1 MQEHNN
7 TPNKLSTKDGNKD
20 TNLNTITPAFE
31 FEKYSIGVE
40 PKNESN
46 ITRHDFINDTE
57 QHLNQHHEIQE
68 RKINRFPVDV
78 FPLPVQQI
86 ITATNENLN
95 FPIDFIGASLLYAV
109 SVAVGNTHS
118 VEVKKGFQQSAV
130 LYLAI
135 VARAGTTKS
144 HPLSFALQPIVEQ
157 DKRTYRQY
165 EQQRQEYENAVSLSK
180 KEREQQA
187 IDEPI
192 KPIWQK
198 FLLSDFTPEAL
209 AEVHKFNKRGIG
221 VYVDELAG
229 WFKNFNRY
237 NKGSEMEFWLSQW
250 SGKPINIDRKTGEP
264 VFIPLPFISV
274 AGTIQKGIL
283 NELAKDSRT
292 QNGFIDRILFVI
304 PDNIQKE
311 YWSETD
317 LPPVVS
323 ENWQSIISNLLSL
336 SVSNDDTFN
345 PSPEVLKFTPEAK
358 KVLFEW
364 QKVNTDQSNETKSE
378 ALSGIFSKMDMY
390 VLRLA
395 LILEMLRYACNE
407 SDKQAVSI
415 EAVQGAVKL
424 VEYFKNS
431 AVKVNSILSN
441 ASPLDKHPADKQALY
456 IALPDTFTTSE
467 GLHVAESMGMAKR
480 TFNRFLSNRELF
492 NNHTWGEYEKRY

>member
-7 TPNKLSTKDGNKD
+7 TPNKLSTKDGDKV
-20 TNLNTITPAFE
+20 TPIFDFSLIDKGE
-31 FEKYSIGVE
+31 Q
-40 PKNESN
+40 SN
-46 ITRHDFINDTE
+46 ISPTE
-57 QHLNQHHEIQE
+57 ILEHTNGILQQGNEIQE
-68 RKINRFPVDV
+68 RKTNRFPVEV
-78 FPLPVQQI
+78 FPLPVQQV

-165 EQQRQEYENAVSLSK
+165 EQQRQEYEKAVSLSK

-323 ENWQSIISNLLSL
+323 ENWESIISNLLSL

-364 QKVNTDQSNETKSE
+364 QKVNTDQSNGAESE

-456 IALPDTFTTSE
+456 NALPDKFTTEIGLQIAE
-467 GLHVAESMGMAKR
+467 GLGVAER
-480 TFNRFLSNRELF
+480 TFKYFLNEKELF
-492 NNHTWGEYEKRY
+492 TRISRGEYEKRI

>member
-7 TPNKLSTKDGNKD
+7 TPNKLSTKDGNKV
-20 TNLNTITPAFE
+20 TPIFD
-31 FEKYSIGVE
+31 FSLIDKGKQSSISPTE
-40 PKNESN
+40 TLE
-46 ITRHDFINDTE
+46 HINGIL
-57 QHLNQHHEIQE
+57 QQGNEIQE
-68 RKINRFPVDV
+68 RKTNRFPVDV
-78 FPLPVQQI
+78 FPLPIQQV

-135 VARAGTTKS
+135 VGRAGTTKS

-165 EQQRQEYENAVSLSK
+165 EQQRQQYEQAVNLTK

-192 KPIWQK
+192 KPVWQK

-304 PDNIQKE
+304 PDNVQKE

-323 ENWQSIISNLLSL
+323 ENWENIISTLLNL
-336 SVSNDDTFN
+336 SVSNDDTLN
-345 PSPEVLKFTPEAK
+345 PSPEILKFTPEAK
-358 KVLFEW
+358 RVLFEW
-364 QKVNTDQSNETKSE
+364 QIVNTDQCNEAENE
-378 ALSGIFSKMDMY
+378 AVSGIFSKMDMY

-395 LILEMLRYACNE
+395 LILEMMRFACNE
-407 SDKQAVSI
+407 SDKRAVSI

-424 VEYFKNS
+424 VEYFKSS

-456 IALPDTFTTSE
+456 NALPDTFTTEIGLQIAE
-467 GLHVAESMGMAKR
+467 GLEVAER
-480 TFNRFLSNRELF
+480 TFKYFLNEKELF
-492 NNHTWGEYEKRY
+492 TRISRGEYQKRI

>member
-1 MQEHNN
+1 MEL
-7 TPNKLSTKDGNKD
+7 K
-20 TNLNTITPAFE
+20 TNFV
-31 FEKYSIGVE
+31 FEKYGIGVE
-40 PKNESN
+40 DIKIEA
-46 ITRHDFINDTE
+46 E
-57 QHLNQHHEIQE
+57 QHLKAGNEMQE
-68 RKINRFPVDV
+68 RKTNRFPVEV

-86 ITATNENLN
+86 VTATNENLN

-157 DKRTYRQY
+157 DKKTYRQY
-165 EQQRQEYENAVSLSK
+165 EQQRQVYEKAVSLSK

-187 IDEPI
+187 IDEPT
-192 KPIWQK
+192 KPVWQK

-317 LPPVVS
+317 LPSVVS
-323 ENWQSIISNLLSL
+323 ENWQNIISNLLSL

-358 KVLFEW
+358 RVLFEW
-364 QKVNTDQSNETKSE
+364 QKVNTDQSNEAESE

-407 SDKQAVSI
+407 SDKHAVSI
-415 EAVQGAVKL
+415 EAVEGAVKL

-431 AVKVNSILSN
+431 AVKVNYILSN
-441 ASPLDKHPADKQALY
+441 TSPLDKYPADKQALY
-456 IALPDTFTTSE
+456 NALPETFITEAGLQIAE
-467 GLHVAESMGMAKR
+467 GLGVAER
-480 TFNRFLSNRELF
+480 TFKRFLNERELF
-492 NNHTWGEYEKRY
+492 KWISRGEYEKRI

>member
-1 MQEHNN
+1 MEL
-7 TPNKLSTKDGNKD
+7 K
-20 TNLNTITPAFE
+20 TNFE
-31 FEKYSIGVE
+31 FDKYCIGVE
-40 PKNESN
+40 DIK
-46 ITRHDFINDTE
+46 TE
-57 QHLNQHHEIQE
+57 AEQLLKKGNEIQE
-68 RKINRFPVDV
+68 RKANRFPVEV
-78 FPLPVQQI
+78 FPLPVQQV

-165 EQQRQEYENAVSLSK
+165 EQQRQEYEKAASLSK

-192 KPIWQK
+192 KPVWQK

-323 ENWQSIISNLLSL
+323 ENWERIISNLLSL
-336 SVSNDDTFN
+336 SVSNDDTLN

-364 QKVNTDQSNETKSE
+364 QKANTDQSNEAESE

-395 LILEMLRYACNE
+395 LNLEMLRYACNE

-431 AVKVNSILSN
+431 AVKVNSILTN
-441 ASPLDKHPADKQALY
+441 ASPLDKHPTDKQALY
-456 IALPDTFTTSE
+456 KALPDTFTTEIGLQIAE
-467 GLHVAESMGMAKR
+467 GLGVAER
-480 TFNRFLSNRELF
+480 TFKYFLNEKELF
-492 NNHTWGEYEKRY
+492 TRISRGEYEKRV

>member
-1 MQEHNN
+1 MQTHNI
-7 TPNKLSTKDGNKD
+7 TPNE
-20 TNLNTITPAFE
+20 LNTNYGCEITTNFD
-31 FEKYSIGVE
+31 FSLIDKGKQSSISPSETLEHVKGILQE
-40 PKNESN
+40 CNK
-46 ITRHDFINDTE
+46 
-57 QHLNQHHEIQE
+57 IQD
-68 RKINRFPVDV
+68 RKTNRFPVEV
-78 FPLPVQQI
+78 FPLPIQQV

-135 VARAGTTKS
+135 VGRAGTTKS

-165 EQQRQEYENAVSLSK
+165 EQQRQEYEQAVNLSK
-180 KEREQQA
+180 KEREHQA
-187 IDEPI
+187 IDEPT
-192 KPIWQK
+192 KPVWQK

-250 SGKPINIDRKTGEP
+250 SGKPINIDRKTGVP

-304 PDNIQKE
+304 PDNIKKE
-311 YWSETD
+311 CWSETD

-323 ENWQSIISNLLSL
+323 ENWESIISNLLSL
-336 SVSNDDTFN
+336 SVTNDDTLN

-358 KVLFEW
+358 KLLFEW
-364 QKVNTDQSNETKSE
+364 QKANTDQCNEAENE
-378 ALSGIFSKMDMY
+378 AVSGIFSKMDMY

-395 LILEMLRYACNE
+395 LILEMMRFACNE
-407 SDKQAVSI
+407 SSKQAVSI

-424 VEYFKNS
+424 VEYFKSS

-456 IALPDTFTTSE
+456 NALPDMFTTETGLQIAE
-467 GLHVAESMGMAKR
+467 GLAVAER
-480 TFNRFLSNRELF
+480 TFKYFLNEKELF
-492 NNHTWGEYEKRY
+492 TRISRGEYQKRI

>member
-1 MQEHNN
+1 MQN
-7 TPNKLSTKDGNKD
+7 
-20 TNLNTITPAFE
+20 NTITPAFE
-31 FEKYSIGVE
+31 FDKYGIGVE
-40 PKNESN
+40 DINTEAGRLIKQGNEAG
-46 ITRHDFINDTE
+46 DK
-57 QHLNQHHEIQE
+57 Q
-68 RKINRFPVDV
+68 KNRFPVEV

-95 FPIDFIGASLLYAV
+95 FPIDFIGASMLYAV
-109 SVAVGNTHS
+109 SVAVGNTHR
-118 VEVKKGFQQSAV
+118 VEVKKGWLESSV

-135 VARAGTTKS
+135 VARAGTNKS

-165 EQQRQEYENAVSLSK
+165 EQQRQEYDKAVNLSK

-192 KPIWQK
+192 KPVWQK

-237 NKGSEMEFWLSQW
+237 NKGSEMEFWLSVW

-274 AGTIQKGIL
+274 CGTIQNGIL
-283 NELAKDSRT
+283 NELAKESRT

-317 LPPVVS
+317 LNLVVS
-323 ENWQSIISNLLSL
+323 KNWQSIVSNLLSL
-336 SVSNDDTFN
+336 SITNDETLN

-358 KVLFEW
+358 RILFEW
-364 QKVNTDQSNETKSE
+364 QKANTDQCNDAENEVV
-378 ALSGIFSKMDMY
+378 SGIYSKLEIY
-390 VLRLA
+390 AIRLA
-395 LILEMLRYACNE
+395 LILEMMRYACNE
-407 SDKQAVSI
+407 SDKQAVSV
-415 EAVQGAVKL
+415 EAIQGALKL

-431 AVKVNSILSN
+431 AVKVYSILSN
-441 ASPLDKHPADKQALY
+441 ANPLDKYPADKQSLY
-456 IALPDTFTTSE
+456 KALPDTFTTEIGLQIAE
-467 GLHVAESMGMAKR
+467 GLEVAKR
-480 TFNRFLSNRELF
+480 TFKRFLNEKELF
-492 NNHTWGEYEKRY
+492 NWISRGEYEKRI

>member
-1 MQEHNN
+1 MQEHNH
-7 TPNKLSTKDGNKD
+7 TPNKLSTKDGDKV
-20 TNLNTITPAFE
+20 TPIFDFSLIDKGE
-31 FEKYSIGVE
+31 QSSISPTE
-40 PKNESN
+40 TLE
-46 ITRHDFINDTE
+46 HINGIL
-57 QHLNQHHEIQE
+57 QQGNEIQE
-68 RKINRFPVDV
+68 RKINRFPVEV
-78 FPLPVQQI
+78 FPEPIQEI
-86 ITATNENLN
+86 ITATNESLN
-95 FPIDFIGASLLYAV
+95 FPIDFIGASILYAV
-109 SVAVGNTHS
+109 SVSIGNTHS

-165 EQQRQEYENAVSLSK
+165 EQQRQEYEKAVSLSK

-192 KPIWQK
+192 KPVWQK

-323 ENWQSIISNLLSL
+323 ENWERIISNLLSL
-336 SVSNDDTFN
+336 SVSNDDTLN

-358 KVLFEW
+358 RILFEW
-364 QKVNTDQSNETKSE
+364 QKTNTDQSNEAESE

-456 IALPDTFTTSE
+456 KALPDTFTTE
-467 GLHVAESMGMAKR
+467 TGLQIAGGLGVAER
-480 TFNRFLSNRELF
+480 TFKYFLNEKELF
-492 NNHTWGEYEKRY
+492 TRISRGEYEKRI

>member
-1 MQEHNN
+1 MIDPLN
-7 TPNKLSTKDGNKD
+7 TPFNSLNEVHSEYKGFN
-20 TNLNTITPAFE
+20 TNFE
-31 FEKYSIGVE
+31 FDKYGIGV
-40 PKNESN
+40 
-46 ITRHDFINDTE
+46 NDIQTE
-57 QHLNQHHEIQE
+57 AEQLLKQANEIQE
-68 RKINRFPVDV
+68 RRINRFPVEV
-78 FPLPVQQI
+78 FPSAIQQVI
-86 ITATNENLN
+86 NATNENLN
-95 FPIDFIGASLLYAV
+95 YPIDFIGASLLYAV

-135 VARAGTTKS
+135 VGRAGTTKS

-157 DKRTYRQY
+157 DKKTYRQY
-165 EQQRQEYENAVSLSK
+165 EQLRQDYEKTVSLSK
-180 KEREQQA
+180 KEREQQV

-237 NKGSEMEFWLSQW
+237 SKGSEMEFWLSQW

-283 NELAKDSRT
+283 NELAKESRT

-304 PDNIQKE
+304 PDNVQKE
-311 YWSETD
+311 YWSEAD

-323 ENWQSIISNLLSL
+323 ENWENIISNLLNL
-336 SVSNDDTFN
+336 SVTSDDTLN
-345 PSPEVLKFTPEAK
+345 PSPEVLRFTPEAK

-364 QKVNTDQSNETKSE
+364 QRVNTDQSNEAESE

-395 LILEMLRYACNE
+395 LILEMMRYACNE
-407 SDKQAVSI
+407 STKEAVSI

-424 VEYFKNS
+424 VEYFKSS

-441 ASPLDKHPADKQALY
+441 ASPLDKHPSDKQALY
-456 IALPDTFTTSE
+456 NALPDTFTTE
-467 GLHVAESMGMAKR
+467 MGIRVGEELGVPQR
-480 TFNRFLSNRELF
+480 TFKYFLNEKELF
-492 NNHTWGEYEKRY
+492 TRTSRGEYQKRI

>member
-1 MQEHNN
+1 MQEHKN
-7 TPNKLSTKDGNKD
+7 TPNKLSTKDECKV
-20 TNLNTITPAFE
+20 TPIF
-31 FEKYSIGVE
+31 
-40 PKNESN
+40 
-46 ITRHDFINDTE
+46 DFSLIDKTE
-57 QHLNQHHEIQE
+57 QSSISPTETLEHINGILQQGNEIQE
-68 RKINRFPVDV
+68 RKTNRFPVEV
-78 FPLPVQQI
+78 FPLPIQQV

-135 VARAGTTKS
+135 VGRAGTTKS

-157 DKRTYRQY
+157 DKRTYIQY
-165 EQQRQEYENAVSLSK
+165 EQQRQEYEQAVNLSK
-180 KEREQQA
+180 KKREQQA

-192 KPIWQK
+192 KPVWQK

-221 VYVDELAG
+221 VYIDELAG

-323 ENWQSIISNLLSL
+323 ENWESIISNLLSL
-336 SVSNDDTFN
+336 SVTNDDTLN

-364 QKVNTDQSNETKSE
+364 QKVNTDQCNEAETE
-378 ALSGIFSKMDMY
+378 AVSGIFSKMDMY

-395 LILEMLRYACNE
+395 LILEMMRFACNE
-407 SDKQAVSI
+407 SNKQAVSI

-424 VEYFKNS
+424 VEYFKSS

-441 ASPLDKHPADKQALY
+441 ASPLDKHPTDKQALY
-456 IALPDTFTTSE
+456 NALPDTFTTEIGLQIAE
-467 GLHVAESMGMAKR
+467 GLAVAER
-480 TFNRFLSNRELF
+480 TFKYFLNEKELF
-492 NNHTWGEYEKRY
+492 TRISRGEYQKRI

>member
-1 MQEHNN
+1 MEL
-7 TPNKLSTKDGNKD
+7 K
-20 TNLNTITPAFE
+20 TNFE
-31 FEKYSIGVE
+31 FEKYGIGVE
-40 PKNESN
+40 DIKTEAEQLLKQSN
-46 ITRHDFINDTE
+46 
-57 QHLNQHHEIQE
+57 EIQE
-68 RKINRFPVDV
+68 RKTNRFPVEV
-78 FPLPVQQI
+78 FPLPVQQV

-157 DKRTYRQY
+157 DKKTYRQY
-165 EQQRQEYENAVSLSK
+165 EQQRQEYEKAVSLSK

-304 PDNIQKE
+304 PDNIQKGRTVTLFPDLNGFE
-311 YWSETD
+311 KWSSKAKELSNIASFQVSD
-317 LPPVVS
+317 LLERKAPEAERKQGFDLADYLIKFNYKEFALP
-323 ENWQSIISNLLSL
+323 EAEQTEKARREKQSVNAVNRYTKDYSL
-336 SVSNDDTFN
+336 GQLIDASYKDNSKRASHKIADTFN
-345 PSPEVLKFTPEAK
+345 TNRTYISEAAKLKAFNPEV
-358 KVLFEW
+358 FE
-364 QKVNTDQSNETKSE
+364 QVKSWE
-378 ALSGIFSKMDMY
+378 QDIAELENYYEGIE
-390 VLRLA
+390 LPT
-395 LILEMLRYACNE
+395 
-407 SDKQAVSI
+407 QP
-415 EAVQGAVKL
+415 VKL
-424 VEYFKNS
+424 NQCSTITNCSLFIESHFS
-431 AVKVNSILSN
+431 TVKSN
-441 ASPLDKHPADKQALY
+441 NGNKYYLPYLNRLQELKQVL
-456 IALPDTFTTSE
+456 TTN
-467 GLHVAESMGMAKR
+467 L
-480 TFNRFLSNRELF
+480 N
-492 NNHTWGEYEKRY
+492 

>member
-7 TPNKLSTKDGNKD
+7 TPNKLSTKDGDKF
-20 TNLNTITPAFE
+20 TPNFD
-31 FEKYSIGVE
+31 FSLIDGIGIE
-40 PKNESN
+40 DIK
-46 ITRHDFINDTE
+46 TE
-57 QHLNQHHEIQE
+57 AEQLLKQ
-68 RKINRFPVDV
+68 NRFPVEV
-78 FPLPVQQI
+78 FPLPVQQV

-109 SVAVGNTHS
+109 SVAVGNTHI
-118 VEVKKGFQQSAV
+118 VEVKKGFQQNAV

-135 VARAGTTKS
+135 VGRAGTTKS

-157 DKRTYRQY
+157 DKRTYRAFQDELKEY
-165 EQQRQEYENAVSLSK
+165 SRQLVKFKKSK
-180 KEREQQA
+180 DKEEVE
-187 IDEPI
+187 EPI

-304 PDNIQKE
+304 PDYVIKE

-323 ENWQSIISNLLSL
+323 ENWERIISNLLSL
-336 SVSNDDTFN
+336 RVAFDDTQN
-345 PSPEVLKFTPEAK
+345 PSPEVLRFTPDAK
-358 KVLFEW
+358 RILFEW
-364 QKVNTDQSNETKSE
+364 QRSNTDQSNEAESE

-395 LILEMLRYACNE
+395 LILEMMRYACNE

-441 ASPLDKHPADKQALY
+441 ASPLDKLPTDKQALY
-456 IALPDTFTTSE
+456 QALPDTFTTEAGLQIAE
-467 GLHVAESMGMAKR
+467 GLGVAER
-480 TFNRFLSNRELF
+480 TFKRFLNERELF
-492 NNHTWGEYEKRY
+492 NWISRGEYEKRI

>member
-1 MQEHNN
+1 MEL
-7 TPNKLSTKDGNKD
+7 K
-20 TNLNTITPAFE
+20 TNFE
-31 FEKYSIGVE
+31 FDKHGIGV
-40 PKNESN
+40 ESN
-46 ITRHDFINDTE
+46 ITPTE
-57 QHLNQHHEIQE
+57 ILEHTNGIRDKQT
-68 RKINRFPVDV
+68 NRFPVEA

-86 ITATNENLN
+86 ITATNETLN

-109 SVAVGNTHS
+109 SVAVGNTHK
-118 VEVKKGFQQSAV
+118 VEVKKGWLESSV

-135 VARAGTTKS
+135 VARAGTNKS

-165 EQQRQEYENAVSLSK
+165 EQQRQEYEKAVSLSK
-180 KEREQQA
+180 KEREQHA

-192 KPIWQK
+192 KPVWQK

-237 NKGSEMEFWLSQW
+237 NKGSEMEFWLSVW

-264 VFIPLPFISV
+264 VFISLPFISV
-274 AGTIQKGIL
+274 AGTIQTGIL
-283 NELAKDSRT
+283 NELAKESRT

-304 PDNIQKE
+304 PDNIQKP

-317 LPPVVS
+317 LNPVIS
-323 ENWQSIISNLLSL
+323 ENWQSIVSNLLSL
-336 SVSNDDTFN
+336 PITNDNTFN

-358 KVLFEW
+358 RILFDW
-364 QKVNTDQSNETKSE
+364 QKVNTDQSNDAENE
-378 ALSGIFSKMDMY
+378 AISGIYSKLEMY
-390 VLRLA
+390 AVRLA
-395 LILEMLRYACNE
+395 LMLEMMRYACNE

-415 EAVQGAVKL
+415 EAIQGALKL

-456 IALPDTFTTSE
+456 KALPDTFTTE
-467 GLHVAESMGMAKR
+467 TGLQIAESLGVAER
-480 TFNRFLSNRELF
+480 TFKRFLNEKELF
-492 NNHTWGEYEKRY
+492 NWISRGEYEKRF

>member
-1 MQEHNN
+1 MELK
-7 TPNKLSTKDGNKD
+7 PN
-20 TNLNTITPAFE
+20 FE
-31 FEKYSIGVE
+31 FDKYGIGVE
-40 PKNESN
+40 D
-46 ITRHDFINDTE
+46 IRTE
-57 QHLNQHHEIQE
+57 AEQLLRQGAEVKE
-68 RKINRFPVDV
+68 RQTNRFPVDV
-78 FPLPVQQI
+78 FPLPVQQV

-109 SVAVGNTHS
+109 SVAIGNTHS

-165 EQQRQEYENAVSLSK
+165 EQQRQEYERAVSLSK

-187 IDEPI
+187 IDEPV
-192 KPIWQK
+192 KPVWQK

-221 VYVDELAG
+221 VYADELAG

-311 YWSETD
+311 YWSETE
-317 LPPVVS
+317 LPPVVA
-323 ENWQSIISNLLSL
+323 ENWEAIVSNLLSL
-336 SVSNDDTFN
+336 SVANDDTLN

-358 KVLFEW
+358 RVLFEW
-364 QKVNTDQSNETKSE
+364 QKANTDQSNEAESE

-407 SDKQAVSI
+407 SNKQAVGI

-431 AVKVNSILSN
+431 AVKVHTILSN

-456 IALPDTFTTSE
+456 KALPDTFTTETS
-467 GLHVAESMGMAKR
+467 LQIAEKLGIAER
-480 TFNRFLSNRELF
+480 TLKYFLNEKELF
-492 NNHTWGEYEKRY
+492 TRTRRGEYEKRI

>member
-7 TPNKLSTKDGNKD
+7 TPNKLSTKDGDKF
-20 TNLNTITPAFE
+20 TPIFDFSLIDKGE
-31 FEKYSIGVE
+31 QSSISPTE
-40 PKNESN
+40 TLE
-46 ITRHDFINDTE
+46 HINGIL
-57 QHLNQHHEIQE
+57 QQGNEIQE
-68 RKINRFPVDV
+68 RKTNSFPVEV
-78 FPLPVQQI
+78 FPLPIQQI

-135 VARAGTTKS
+135 VGRAGTTKS

-157 DKRTYRQY
+157 DKRTYMQY
-165 EQQRQEYENAVSLSK
+165 EQERLQYEQALNLSK
-180 KEREQQA
+180 KERGQQA
-187 IDEPI
+187 LDEPI

-209 AEVHKFNKRGIG
+209 AEVHKYNKRGIG

-237 NKGSEMEFWLSQW
+237 SKGSEMEFWLSQW

-323 ENWQSIISNLLSL
+323 ENWENIISTLLNL
-336 SVSNDDTFN
+336 SVSNDDTLN
-345 PSPEVLKFTPEAK
+345 PSPEILKFTPEAK
-358 KVLFEW
+358 RVLFEW
-364 QKVNTDQSNETKSE
+364 QKVNTDQCNDAENE
-378 ALSGIFSKMDMY
+378 AVSGIFSKMDMY

-395 LILEMLRYACNE
+395 LILEMMRFACNE
-407 SDKQAVSI
+407 SDKRAVSI
-415 EAVQGAVKL
+415 EAVLGAVKL
-424 VEYFKNS
+424 VEYFKSS

-441 ASPLDKHPADKQALY
+441 ASPLDKHPAYKQALY
-456 IALPDTFTTSE
+456 NALPDTFTTE
-467 GLHVAESMGMAKR
+467 TGLQIAEELAVAER
-480 TFNRFLSNRELF
+480 TFKYFLNEKELF
-492 NNHTWGEYEKRY
+492 MRISRGEYQKRI

>member
-1 MQEHNN
+1 MLAHNI
-7 TPNKLSTKDGNKD
+7 TPNNLSNKDGDKD
-20 TNLNTITPAFE
+20 TNLNSITPAFE
-31 FEKYSIGVE
+31 FEKYGIGVE
-40 PKNESN
+40 DIKSEA
-46 ITRHDFINDTE
+46 
-57 QHLNQHHEIQE
+57 QQLLNQVNEIQE
-68 RKINRFPVDV
+68 RKTNRFPVEV
-78 FPLPVQQI
+78 FPLHIQQV

-109 SVAVGNTHS
+109 SVAVGNTHN

-135 VARAGTTKS
+135 VGRAGTTKS

-165 EQQRQEYENAVSLSK
+165 EQQRQLYEQAINLSK
-180 KEREQQA
+180 KERGQQA
-187 IDEPI
+187 IEEPI
-192 KPIWQK
+192 KPVWQK

-304 PDNIQKE
+304 PDNIKKE
-311 YWSETD
+311 CWSETD

-323 ENWQSIISNLLSL
+323 ENWESIISKLLSL
-336 SVSNDDTFN
+336 SVANDDTMN

-358 KVLFEW
+358 IVLFEW
-364 QKVNTDQSNETKSE
+364 QKANTDQCNEAENE
-378 ALSGIFSKMDMY
+378 AVSGIFSKMDMY

-395 LILEMLRYACNE
+395 LILEMMRYACNE

-415 EAVQGAVKL
+415 EAVHGAVKL
-424 VEYFKNS
+424 VEYFKSS

-441 ASPLDKHPADKQALY
+441 ASPLDKHPADKQNLY
-456 IALPDTFTTSE
+456 NALPDTFTTGIGLQIAE
-467 GLHVAESMGMAKR
+467 GLAVAVR
-480 TFNRFLSNRELF
+480 TFKKFLNEKELF
-492 NNHTWGEYEKRY
+492 IRISRGEYQKRI

>member
-1 MQEHNN
+1 MQEHNI
-7 TPNKLSTKDGNKD
+7 TPKKLSTKDGDKV
-20 TNLNTITPAFE
+20 TPIFDFSLVDKGE
-31 FEKYSIGVE
+31 QSSISPTE
-40 PKNESN
+40 TLE
-46 ITRHDFINDTE
+46 HINGIL
-57 QHLNQHHEIQE
+57 QLGNEIQE
-68 RKINRFPVDV
+68 RKTNRFPIEV
-78 FPLPVQQI
+78 FPLPVQQV

-135 VARAGTTKS
+135 VGRAGTTKS
-144 HPLSFALQPIVEQ
+144 HPLSFALHPIVEQ

-165 EQQRQEYENAVSLSK
+165 EQQRQQYEQAVNLSK

-192 KPIWQK
+192 KPVWQK

-209 AEVHKFNKRGIG
+209 TEVHKYNKRGIG

-274 AGTIQKGIL
+274 AGTIQKGVL
-283 NELAKDSRT
+283 NELAKESRT

-304 PDNIQKE
+304 PDNIKKE
-311 YWSETD
+311 CWSETD

-323 ENWQSIISNLLSL
+323 ENWESIISNLLSL
-336 SVSNDDTFN
+336 SITNDDTLN
-345 PSPEVLKFTPEAK
+345 PSPDVLKFTPEAK
-358 KVLFEW
+358 KVLFAW
-364 QKVNTDQSNETKSE
+364 QKVNTDQCNEPENE

-395 LILEMLRYACNE
+395 LILEMMRYACNE

-441 ASPLDKHPADKQALY
+441 TSPLDKLPADKQTLY
-456 IALPDTFTTSE
+456 KALPDTFTTKT
-467 GLHVAESMGMAKR
+467 GLQTAKGLGVVER
-480 TFNRFLSNRELF
+480 TFKYFLNEKELF
-492 NNHTWGEYEKRY
+492 KRISMGEYEKRIK